1 MGAGG
6 GYGEKIT
13 FLVKDNSH
21 RNEPNGPI
29 SWFLC
34 IKYYVFM
41 PFYPHNK
48 LLRWYYVVFFILKKR
63 LGRVK
68 QLIAWPRHVQSKYL

>member
-1 MGAGG
+1 MGDFREAREEERGG
-6 GYGEKIT
+6 GGGDTEKRRT
-13 FLVKDNSH
+13 SMVKDNSH
-21 RNEPNGPI
+21 RNEPNVPT

-34 IKYYVFM
+34 IKCYVFM

-63 LGRVK
+63 LGGVK
-68 QLIAWPRHVQSKYL
+68 